1 MNSSADQRPMFRR
14 AHPYFAGAFAQYCS
28 PLQLGS
34 LLTALCALF
43 CLGTSAPADET
54 GATRKPVSDSAQSPG
69 GIQEIN
75 KLSLEDLMKVK
86 VTTQS
91 TLSRVDERI
100 DLAPGSVYVITRDTI
115 QNRGY
120 RSLGELLQTVPGFTV
135 FHRDL
140 DFVVGVRGFN
150 ANDNDKISLLVNG
163 QRFFGLH
170 EQSFLNGPI
179 NLDNV
184 ERVEVVV
191 GPSSFFQPADTLAA
205 TVNLITRDV
214 DGVQVIAATGNGLK
228 YSGTLMAGH
237 HWAPDKFV
245 SFSFTTEAKSG
256 FDAWNRDFQSGLAG
270 RKLTGELDWP
280 SYFGLFKA
288 QNGDLSMQASAYRS
302 SWPELHIDN
311 GSPLNDGTMS
321 EQFYSMLLKHEHKWT
336 DALTSV
342 IKFDIA
348 NKQQTRLNENTEPTN
363 AVEQSVKQL
372 TYEGEIGLRYTG
384 FAHQL
389 IQAGVQISHDHNY
402 ATYFT
407 FNNNETNEHIT
418 KTTLVDQDTDAVGFY
433 LDDTYQLTK
442 RLKLIGGI
450 REDYNSRLEGDRWF
464 TGARGA
470 IIYEASDHWITKL
483 IYNRSVRMPSALS
496 ALNKVWGS
504 DHADLFSQ
512 GIVPSFARL
521 SSQATNPEILSTF
534 EFQNIFYL
542 GKVRVG
548 TSVYHEELQDF
559 ITWFGPHSNGGN
571 FRGNGVEVNV
581 QAPLGPKVTF
591 WANGAWNDTKLDL
604 FNAALFGPPTA
615 KTESIHSYVNPD
627 GRIIGSAAYTANL
640 GFDIK
645 LMEHLTFSPSLRY
658 FTEQAGVDFAAA
670 PDSPTYKTIRNR
682 YYLDAGLKWDHVWG
696 KDMDIRLSANNILDN
711 RSQVASQINGD
722 TYRPRGVEVVVTV
735 EMRF

>member
-1 MNSSADQRPMFRR
+1 MITRWPA
-14 AHPYFAGAFAQYCS
+14 
-28 PLQLGS
+28 LKS
-34 LLTALCALF
+34 LLRQAARGGTAILIIVLVSF
-43 CLGTSAPADET
+43 RCLAADEIET
-54 GATRKPVSDSAQSPG
+54 GQGRTNPTPDRLR
-69 GIQEIN
+69 N
-75 KLSLEDLMKVK
+75 LSLEELLQTK

-91 TLSRVDERI
+91 TVSRVDERI
-100 DLAPGSVYVITRDTI
+100 DTAPGSVYVFSRDNI
-115 QNRGY
+115 QSRGY
-120 RSLGELLQTVPGFTV
+120 HSLGELLQTVPGFTV

-214 DGVQVIAATGNGLK
+214 DGVQVTASTGNDLK
-228 YSGTLMAGH
+228 GSGTIMAGH
-237 HWAPDKFV
+237 HWAADKFV
-245 SFSFTTEAKSG
+245 SFSFTTEAKRG
-256 FDAWNRDFQSGLAG
+256 FDAWSRDFQKNLAG

-288 QNGDLSMQASAYRS
+288 QNGEFSMQASAYRS

-321 EQFYSMLLKHEHKWT
+321 EQFYSMLLKNEHKWT

-342 IKFDIA
+342 IKFDVA
-348 NKQQTRLNENTEPTN
+348 SKQQTRLNEESAPID

-372 TYEGEIGLRYTG
+372 TYEGEIGIRYTG
-384 FAHQL
+384 FSRQL

-402 ATYFT
+402 STYFT
-407 FNNNETNEHIT
+407 YNNTDSNEHIA
-418 KTTLVDQDTDAVGFY
+418 KTTLVDEDTDAVGFY
-433 LDDTYQLTK
+433 LDDTFQLTK

-450 REDYNSRLEGDRWF
+450 REDYNSRLNGDRWF
-464 TGARGA
+464 TGARA
-470 IIYEASDHWITKL
+470 AVVYDATDHWITKL

-504 DHADLFSQ
+504 DHQDLFSS
-512 GIVPSFARL
+512 GIVPQFARL
-521 SSQATNPEILSTF
+521 SSQAQNPEILSTF
-534 EFQNIFYL
+534 EFQNIFYI
-542 GKVRVG
+542 GRVRVG
-548 TSVYHEELQDF
+548 TAVYHEELQDF

-571 FRGNGVEVNV
+571 FRGNGAEINV
-581 QAPLGPKVTF
+581 QAPLSPSVTL
-591 WANGAWNDTKLDL
+591 WANAAWNDTKLDL
-604 FNAALFGPPTA
+604 FNAALFGPPSNT
-615 KTESIHSYVNPD
+615 TENFHSYVNPD
-627 GRIIGSAAYTANL
+627 GRIIGSAAFTANL

-645 LMEHLTFSPSLRY
+645 LSEHLTFSPSLRY
-658 FTEQAGVDFAAA
+658 FTEQAGVDFNAS
-670 PDSPTYKTIRNR
+670 PDSPVYKTIRNR

-711 RSQVASQINGD
+711 RNAVASQINGD
-722 TYRPRGVEVVVTV
+722 TYRPRGIECVITV
-735 EMRF
+735 ELRF